1 MTSPSSWRAP
11 DELLDSR
18 MLPSGPTFVTVKF
31 ELVTFAPN
39 DRVDVPG
46 LAVPSSGHAVT
57 APDAVGA
64 TAVIVNA
71 TADTFELG
79 TPPRPST
86 GTAIWPP
93 GATAPI
99 GDPTP
104 ASVLSTRDG
113 ATALYE
119 PGTEPGGTGAG
130 GVADAGLPAST
141 TPTVTRTT
149 ATTPNTYADN
159 RRTDNVTPRYRRAG
173 RPGAYRAAT

>member
-1 MTSPSSWRAP
+1 MFPP
-11 DELLDSR
+11 
-18 MLPSGPTFVTVKF
+18 GPTLVTVKF
-31 ELVTFAPN
+31 ELVTFATN
-39 DRVDVPG
+39 DRVDVVG
-46 LAVPSSGHAVT
+46 LAVPSSGHTVTLPTAV
-57 APDAVGA
+57 AA
-64 TAVIVNA
+64 TALIVNA

-79 TPPRPST
+79 TPPWPST

-99 GDPTP
+99 GAPTP

-130 GVADAGLPAST
+130 GVADAGLPMTT

-173 RPGAYRAAT
+173 RPGA